1 MPRRIPAEQLFP
13 LPTFVESSD
22 YFVELK
28 SIFQFIEVEI
38 FTDVDGVLVLPVER
52 PNGHALLLPG
62 G

>member
-1 MPRRIPAEQLFP
+1 ME
-13 LPTFVESSD
+13 ESITD
-22 YFVELK
+22 IALGFVELK

-38 FTDVDGVLVLPVER
+38 FTDVDGVLVLPVEW